1 MKNFFIENFK
11 HLQNFGKYIKYI
23 IDHLFCI
30 ILLISILFLSCIF
43 LSNCTIV
50 NPETV
55 ESQEVLIFGISLD
68 NWGIWFTAIGLI
80 ITAVWSMYQYHKNF
94 LIKQQ
99 EKATFIAQEFANH
112 LVEKFG
118 LISDTLLGD
127 EQFRKIIK
135 NFPLEK
141 LKDFTVLEVL
151 ELTNNKN
158 IFNEFN
164 GIITSK
170 SIQKRYSKLLKKRYS
185 KVEQEKFDSFF
196 PLLVENTLNK
206 LEAVCISITSKAAGS
221 QFIYDS
227 LHATFLN
234 IVQLLAIHICSNNKD
249 NIDKYFSHIISVYNM
264 WMLEA
269 EKSVKVNQKT
279 MKKIEKLNKNAEAEI
294 KKLQK
299 RNIRTV

>member
-1 MKNFFIENFK
+1 MKNFFEENFK
-11 HLQNFGKYIKYI
+11 HLKNFWKYIQYI
-23 IDHLFCI
+23 FNHLFCV
-30 ILLISILFLSCIF
+30 ILLIFIVFLSCLFLSK
-43 LSNCTIV
+43 CTII
-50 NPETV
+50 NPSTV
-55 ESQEVLIFGISLD
+55 ESQEILIAGISLD

-99 EKATFIAQEFANH
+99 EKATAIAQEFANH

-127 EQFRKIIK
+127 EQFNKIIEK
-135 NFPLEK
+135 FPLEK
-141 LKDFTVLEVL
+141 FKDFTVLEVL
-151 ELTNNKN
+151 ELSNNKN
-158 IFNEFN
+158 IFNDFN
-164 GIITSK
+164 SIITSK
-170 SIQKRYSKLLKKRYS
+170 STQKRYTRLLKKRYS
-185 KVEQEKFDSFF
+185 KVEREKFDSFF

-234 IVQLLAIHICSNNKD
+234 IVQLLAIHICSNNK
-249 NIDKYFSHIISVYNM
+249 NNVDKYFSHIISVYNM
-264 WMLEA
+264 WMQER
-269 EKSVKVNQKT
+269 EKSIKANNKT
-279 MKKIEKLNKNAEAEI
+279 MKKIDKLSKHAESEI

-299 RNIRTV
+299 RNIKTV